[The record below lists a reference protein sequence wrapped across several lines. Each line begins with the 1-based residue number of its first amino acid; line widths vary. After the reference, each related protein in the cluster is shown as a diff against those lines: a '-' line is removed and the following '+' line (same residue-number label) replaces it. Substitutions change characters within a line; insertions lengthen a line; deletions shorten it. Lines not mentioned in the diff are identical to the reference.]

1 MKIRFLNQR
10 FTLSEIWKLRLLIRK
25 ILFSPKKIVNA
36 LLVCISKVLKAPKVL
51 GAPLVL
57 MVEISSRC
65 DMACPMCPVILN
77 KTKRSTGVMPFDTFR
92 KIVDEVGARV
102 LALALWNYGEPLL
115 NPDMCAMIAYAR
127 KNSLVTVVS
136 TNCLALDEDKIR
148 QLLDSGLDYLIV
160 SFDGA
165 TEETYELFRGK
176 GNFNKVL
183 ANLRLLMKIKKEC
196 AQLLPF
202 VELQYIVMKDNAD
215 EINDIK
221 ILARSLGVDKLSL
234 KKFTYVGGNEALPFL
249 VSQEEYLFKKI
260 AFGDNLSRQA
270 IQIEGGIPP
279 RYLNKGAG
287 KVRFSVVRKVL
298 YTFLHHEKYKGFK
311 PSNGCTRTLDSSVI
325 LWNAD
330 VAPCCG
336 DLDFKY
342 SFGNINTGESFMD
355 IWNNHKYVSFR
366 EEALRDI
373 TSIPMCRR
381 CPSRDYNIDMFI
393 E

>member
-1 MKIRFLNQR
+1 
-10 FTLSEIWKLRLLIRK
+10 
-25 ILFSPKKIVNA
+25 
-36 LLVCISKVLKAPKVL
+36 
-51 GAPLVL
+51 
-57 MVEISSRC
+57 
-65 DMACPMCPVILN
+65 
-77 KTKRSTGVMPFDTFR
+77 MP
-92 KIVDEVGARV
+92 
-102 LALALWNYGEPLL
+102 
-115 NPDMCAMIAYAR
+115 
-127 KNSLVTVVS
+127 
-136 TNCLALDEDKIR
+136 
-148 QLLDSGLDYLIV
+148 
-160 SFDGA
+160 
-165 TEETYELFRGK
+165 
-176 GNFNKVL
+176 
-183 ANLRLLMKIKKEC
+183 
-196 AQLLPF
+196 
-202 VELQYIVMKDNAD
+202 
-215 EINDIK
+215 K

-260 AFGDNLSRQA
+260 AFGDNL
-270 IQIEGGIPP
+270 
-279 RYLNKGAG
+279 